1 MSPGG
6 EYPETAGM
14 TRRETL
20 VNGAKLVVAAG
31 IGAQIMA
38 ATGADTAIAKQVRSV
53 ASRAGEQAG
62 LRTAR
67 QRPAQLRLPAGFQ
80 AFEFGKAGTPM
91 SDGNRRPRSITTD
104 RRSSMPATAG

>member
-53 ASRAGEQAG
+53 ASRAGNKPGYGPLVRDRADCSFP
-62 LRTAR
+62 
-67 QRPAQLRLPAGFQ
+67 PA
-80 AFEFGKAGTPM
+80 
-91 SDGNRRPRSITTD
+91 S
-104 RRSSMPATAG
+104 RSSSSARPERR